1 MGAWQERRSFFR
13 VEGRVYLNYR
23 KVAEEEKEDLLNE
36 MHAQEIVFAGGSR
49 EAGGQDIEDPVLQC
63 LDIRLQRIEEKLD
76 LLLGRSDYRR
86 GVEKKDLSLTP
97 CVVSISGSGIR
108 FPTRE
113 RFKAGDLL
121 EVMVMLPIMPDHF
134 IRLLGEVVHTL
145 KRICFRSGRGPGA
158 HRPVYLSA
166 PDAGDSR
173 QAMRQPVFPEQGCRV
188 VATTAPERCS
198 SHYAVS

>member
-36 MHAQEIVFAGGSR
+36 MHAQEIVFAGGSL

-97 CVVSISGSGIR
+97 CVVSISGSGMR

-145 KRICFRSGRGPGA
+145 KRMDRKGA
-158 HRPVYLSA
+158 NEIPYDTAVKFVSVLEEDQERIVRFTFLRQTQEIRARRCGSLSSQSK
-166 PDAGDSR
+166 DVG
-173 QAMRQPVFPEQGCRV
+173 
-188 VATTAPERCS
+188 
-198 SHYAVS
+198 

>member
-36 MHAQEIVFAGGSR
+36 MHAQEIVFAGGSL

-145 KRICFRSGRGPGA
+145 KRMDRKGA
-158 HRPVYLSA
+158 NEIPYDTAVKFVSVLEEDQERIVRFTFLRQTQEIRARRCGSLSSQSK
-166 PDAGDSR
+166 DVG
-173 QAMRQPVFPEQGCRV
+173 
-188 VATTAPERCS
+188 
-198 SHYAVS
+198 

>member
-145 KRICFRSGRGPGA
+145 KRMDRKGA
-158 HRPVYLSA
+158 NEIPYDTAVKFVSVLEEDQERIVRFTFLRQTQEIRARRCGSLSSQSK
-166 PDAGDSR
+166 DVG
-173 QAMRQPVFPEQGCRV
+173 
-188 VATTAPERCS
+188 
-198 SHYAVS
+198 